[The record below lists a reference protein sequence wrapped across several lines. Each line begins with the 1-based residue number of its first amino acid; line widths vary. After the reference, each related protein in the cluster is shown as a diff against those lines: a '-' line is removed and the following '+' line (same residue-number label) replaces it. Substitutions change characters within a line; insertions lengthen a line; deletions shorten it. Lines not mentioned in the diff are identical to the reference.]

1 MEPADES
8 SRRAERFLGGTG
20 KNYKST
26 LDHLMTFICH
36 REFARDY
43 IYSDEELH
51 IIQPHH
57 VLQWMNVKTFG
68 IANPGIDA
76 NPISARSNSL
86 TYWKKAISFF
96 HPDRLMEWSS
106 GRNEGNPTRSIEV
119 NNLIKR
125 VKKKEVRKQG
135 VVSQTR
141 RPMTEREF
149 RLLHSILRDP
159 KHNLMWRYGMSAMIN
174 FQFHVIGRIDDTTQV
189 LINHIRVHDSFP
201 NCLKTKL
208 NWSKNVRDER
218 DAPWQIILG
227 AMDTTYC
234 VLVSTAT
241 WLEMN
246 LRTNPSAM
254 LSPYL
259 FCFCDDV
266 TIPAGGKKSKDIAQ
280 NIFGQKIFKM
290 VEFASCDN
298 DNVACLLGSHSIR
311 KYAATHCRRCG
322 CNKDEKDIRGR
333 WKSKGRVSDVYDD
346 VELPYPDAKVA
357 EKLSIG
363 GACFYLFPHEDA
375 GVDNMADETIG
386 EQIEM
391 MKTFI
396 LAQVVPN
403 IRKRLPES
411 CALVLGKALL
421 WFIYCNDAVS
431 NNFLPEQYKNHIKNE
446 LNEIIVASGSL
457 VDVNDEHFNPIR
469 RVPVIVSGDQ
479 GSVFIDVIEEF
490 GGINDAVAGGG
501 GGGRPATGGVHAQL
515 TAMHSLATQ
524 IRRELHDVKLAQVAD
539 RAGIQKN
546 FAILNTNVRRFAI
559 APARVVVMQRGR
571 VATTGNDAGNVAQL
585 QNAASPIASLSPTPR
600 NLHILWT
607 EYIIGIGGRKPAM
620 EFSHYERG
628 RVKHKYCRRNVIWT
642 IVDNLVRSG
651 LSCEVA
657 IDRIYGIYG
666 SQMCVT
672 KIINAIRKD
681 IEQGTL
687 NPNLRS
693 R

>member
-1 MEPADES
+1 
-8 SRRAERFLGGTG
+8 
-20 KNYKST
+20 
-26 LDHLMTFICH
+26 
-36 REFARDY
+36 
-43 IYSDEELH
+43 
-51 IIQPHH
+51 
-57 VLQWMNVKTFG
+57 MNMKTFG
-68 IANPGIDA
+68 VVNPAIDA
-76 NPISARSNSL
+76 NPVSARSNSL
-86 TYWKKAISFF
+86 IYYKKAISFF
-96 HPDRLMEWSS
+96 HPDRLMEWST
-106 GRNEGNPTRSIEV
+106 GREEGNPTRSIEV

-125 VKKKEVRKQG
+125 VKQKEVRKQG

-149 RLLHSILRDP
+149 RLLHAVLRDP
-159 KHNLMWRYGMSAMIN
+159 KHNAIWRYGMSAMIN
-174 FQFHVIGRIDDTTQV
+174 FQFHVIGRSDDTTQV

-234 VLVSTAT
+234 VLVSTAV

-266 TIPAGGKKSKDIAQ
+266 SIPTGGQKSKDIAQ

-290 VEFASCDN
+290 DEFASRDVDDN
-298 DNVACLLGSHSIR
+298 LASSSLLGSHSIR

-357 EKLSIG
+357 EKLCIG
-363 GACFYLFPHEDA
+363 GACLYLFPNEDSSA
-375 GVDNMADETIG
+375 NGVVDEAMG
-386 EQIEM
+386 AQIEM
-391 MKTFI
+391 LQTFI

-421 WFIYCNDAVS
+421 WFIYCNDAIS
-431 NNFLPEQYKNHIKNE
+431 NNFLPEQYKNQIKNE
-446 LNEIIVASGSL
+446 LNEILTASGSF
-457 VDVNDEHFNPIR
+457 VDGENFNPIR
-469 RVPVIVSGDQ
+469 QVPVIVSGDQ
-479 GSVFIDVIEEF
+479 GSVFIDVIEQF
-490 GGINDAVAGGG
+490 GGVNDAVAGGG
-501 GGGRPATGGVHAQL
+501 GGGRPATGGVQVQL

-524 IRRELHDVKLAQVAD
+524 IRRDIHDVKLAQVTD
-539 RAGIQKN
+539 RACTKAYLKKN
-546 FAILNTNVRRFAI
+546 FAVLNSNVRRIAI
-559 APARVVVMQRGR
+559 APAHVVQRGR
-571 VATTGNDAGNVAQL
+571 VVGGNDDVLARL
-585 QNAASPIASLSPTPR
+585 QNAASPSETSSLSPIPR

-607 EYIIGIGGRKPAM
+607 EYITGIGGRKPAM
-620 EFSHYERG
+620 EFSQYERG
-628 RVKHKYCRRNVIWT
+628 RVKHKYCRRNVVWT
-642 IVDNLVRSG
+642 MVDNLVRSG
-651 LSCEVA
+651 LTCEVA

-666 SQMCVT
+666 SQTCVT
-672 KIINAIRKD
+672 KIINAIKKD
-681 IEQGTL
+681 IEKGTL
-687 NPNLRS
+687 NPNLRPAVT